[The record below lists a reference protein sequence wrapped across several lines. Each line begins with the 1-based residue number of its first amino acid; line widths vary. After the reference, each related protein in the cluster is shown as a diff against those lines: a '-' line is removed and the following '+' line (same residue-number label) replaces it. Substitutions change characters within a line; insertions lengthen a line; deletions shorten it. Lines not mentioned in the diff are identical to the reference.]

1 MQQNYVNTKTK
12 QHPVKQIIHNFSLY
26 VLSGDK
32 EIALSYRLDQ
42 HVPSN
47 LNKTDIEAEFKQFYH
62 GLLKDISNIPEE
74 NLSTLKTKLRSTCE
88 KYTRIIIPYK
98 YQQTVKKLS
107 KNQSIVIMKQEK
119 DRGVVIM
126 DKSKM
131 ILENDNF
138 KTLDRDPTKK
148 PEEKI
153 QRILWKMKNRLSPQ
167 EYLRLYP
174 SGSCPGKFY
183 GTAKVHKISENDT
196 VDELPIRPI
205 VSNIG
210 TATYN
215 LSKYL
220 AKLLSPLSQSEYTI
234 KNTKQF
240 IEQIRMKQ
248 VPDGYKMVS
257 FDVKSLF
264 TNVPLE
270 KTIEITLKRIYE
282 RKEINTSISKKEMK
296 QLLTLCTKNV
306 HFTYDNKVYQQND
319 GVAMGSPLGPVL
331 SGIFM
336 VELENRLVLTLN
348 DSMTLWRR
356 FADDAITFVK
366 NDSIAYILDQLN
378 SFHK

>member
-1 MQQNYVNTKTK
+1 MM
-12 QHPVKQIIHNFSLY
+12 
-26 VLSGDK
+26 
-32 EIALSYRLDQ
+32 
-42 HVPSN
+42 
-47 LNKTDIEAEFKQFYH
+47 
-62 GLLKDISNIPEE
+62 
-74 NLSTLKTKLRSTCE
+74 TLKHL
-88 KYTRIIIPYK
+88 IMIPP
-98 YQQTVKKLS
+98 KK
-107 KNQSIVIMKQEK
+107 Q
-119 DRGVVIM
+119 
-126 DKSKM
+126 
-131 ILENDNF
+131 
-138 KTLDRDPTKK
+138 
-148 PEEKI
+148 EKI
-153 QRILWKMKNRLSPQ
+153 QRILRKMKIRLSPQ

-234 KNTKQF
+234 KNAKQF

-248 VPDGYKMVS
+248 VLDCYKMVS

-264 TNVPLE
+264 TNASLE
-270 KTIEITLKRIYE
+270 KTVKITLKRIYE

-336 VELENRLVLTLN
+336 VELENSLVPTLN
-348 DSMTLWRR
+348 QSMTLWQR
-356 FADDAITFVK
+356 FVDDTITFVK
-366 NDSIAYILDQLN
+366 TIELLT
-378 SFHK
+378 F